1 MFQDINVAKSA
12 PFALLPIY
20 QKKKNP
26 CIPPKYSKCPHFG
39 KLREIRRPF
48 LYLDHEEW
56 KPKILQQIARNS
68 LNLPI
73 TMANDAKSA

>member
-20 QKKKNP
+20 QKKNP

-56 KPKILQQIARNS
+56 KPQISQQIARNS
-68 LNLPI
+68 LNSPV
-73 TMANDAKSA
+73 TMANDAKST

>member
-1 MFQDINVAKSA
+1 MFQDINVAKSV

-20 QKKKNP
+20 QK
-26 CIPPKYSKCPHFG
+26 IPVSPQNIQNAPHFG

-56 KPKILQQIARNS
+56 KPQISQQIARNS
-68 LNLPI
+68 LNSPI
-73 TMANDAKSA
+73 TTANDVKSA